1 MGFAGYGIGGKS
13 RYDHGT
19 YIYYVFDMI
28 MNIYMYI
35 NVMCGTDY
43 FCTFSTFTTFC
54 TFTTFIFSIYLWL
67 LGYLVTTFVTFFT
80 ILTNLDKCIFIV
92 ES

>member
-43 FCTFSTFTTFC
+43 FCTFSTFC

-67 LGYLVTTFVTFFT
+67 LGYFRYFFT
-80 ILTNLDKCIFIV
+80 ILTNLTNLDKCIFIV

>member
-1 MGFAGYGIGGKS
+1 MYIYCIIMCMFMGFAGYGIGGKS

-28 MNIYMYI
+28 I
-35 NVMCGTDY
+35 MCGTDY
-43 FCTFSTFTTFC
+43 FCTFSTFC

-67 LGYLVTTFVTFFT
+67 LGYFRYFFYYF
-80 ILTNLDKCIFIV
+80 D
-92 ES
+92 

>member
-1 MGFAGYGIGGKS
+1 MFMGFAGYGIGGKS

-43 FCTFSTFTTFC
+43 FCTFSTFC

-67 LGYLVTTFVTFFT
+67 LGYFRYFFT
-80 ILTNLDKCIFIV
+80 ILTNLTNLDKCIFIV